1 MRIVKT
7 ILMAGAIFL
16 GAASC
21 SVFDSTLELEDL
33 GFDIGTDVVW
43 NSEYMAYTL
52 RLTLKGGSEGTFRF
66 SYSIDSDPTVKLFS
80 SGSSPVD
87 SGTDVS
93 LSPRSGVIFI
103 LPTLSPSRQHRMEME
118 FTGTGGVSRHYTLDL
133 PNTNQNEIGI
143 RIDASA
149 ALEYT
154 RVVLTNLMGPS
165 VTTYNVTFYLDG
177 SVLKDI
183 KYMSNTFGGSMD
195 LDFARS
201 ESYTFEMPYIVA
213 GEHIL
218 KIEVLSTLGSES
230 SSVAFTEPQRR
241 QTSLIFSYNDYTGN
255 LMVRSDYNPL
265 RSDFNITVDIT
276 VRGKV
281 TYRPKRF
288 LGISDEETEY
298 FTLTGEASAGSVT
311 PDLVAVPIDGGELK
325 RLMDGIHANWRTD
338 AANAI
343 GNGNA
348 REVHADIT
356 GIDLQFNVHS
366 MGDYAGSTAVVLSPQ
381 SGSQLPV
388 KYTYTKQT
396 WSRDSRS
403 TVTVYPTLTVN
414 GRSPSEV
421 RLL

>member
-1 MRIVKT
+1 MKT
-7 ILMAGAIFL
+7 FRTIIASVAAVLC
-16 GAASC
+16 AASC
-21 SVFDSTLELEDL
+21 DIFDSTIELDDL
-33 GFDIGTDVVW
+33 SFDIGNEIVW
-43 NSEYMAYTL
+43 NSEYMAYTI
-52 RLTLKGGSEGTFRF
+52 RLSLLSGEDGDYYFN
-66 SYSIDSDPTVKLFS
+66 YSIDSDPLVKLKNS
-80 SGSSPVD
+80 RNSEVESGEEVALEKKTPV
-87 SGTDVS
+87 
-93 LSPRSGVIFI
+93 IYI
-103 LPTLSPSRQHRMEME
+103 LPTLSPSKSHTLEME
-118 FTGTGGVSRHYTLDL
+118 FVKGDVSRRYKVEL
-133 PNTNQNEIGI
+133 PNTNQNEIGV
-143 RIDASA
+143 RIDNSSG
-149 ALEYT
+149 LDYT
-154 RVVLTNLMGPS
+154 RVILTNLMGPS
-165 VTTYNVTFYLDG
+165 VTVYKVTFYLDG
-177 SVLKDI
+177 VILTDM
-183 KYMSNTFGGSMD
+183 KYMSNTFGGSMA

-201 ESYTFEMPYIVA
+201 ESFTFEMPYIVA

-343 GNGNA
+343 GNGTA

-396 WSRDSRS
+396 GSRDSRS